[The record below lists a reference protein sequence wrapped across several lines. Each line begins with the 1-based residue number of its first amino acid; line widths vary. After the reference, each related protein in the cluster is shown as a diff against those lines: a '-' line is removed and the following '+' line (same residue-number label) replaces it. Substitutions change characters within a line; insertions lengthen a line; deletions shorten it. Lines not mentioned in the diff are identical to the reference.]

1 MTGSKCKQC
10 PACTPNRV
18 TESLSNFGVTFS
30 LSYYIPSS
38 GALTHRRCRAYI
50 NAPIQAIAGF
60 TLGANMQVTEIRIYP
75 TNKNLVRAYVTITF
89 DDCFMIREIK
99 VIKGTTGYFVSM
111 PSRKQ
116 RDGTR
121 QAIAYAVNAE
131 TRNMIEQA
139 VLAEYEKVVS
149 DCDRDSQR
157 Q

>member
-1 MTGSKCKQC
+1 MSGLHTQQGDRIAEQFWGDIF
-10 PACTPNRV
+10 AN
-18 TESLSNFGVTFS
+18 
-30 LSYYIPSS
+30 YYIPSS

-149 DCDRDSQR
+149 DCDRESQR

>member
-1 MTGSKCKQC
+1 
-10 PACTPNRV
+10 
-18 TESLSNFGVTFS
+18 
-30 LSYYIPSS
+30 
-38 GALTHRRCRAYI
+38 
-50 NAPIQAIAGF
+50 
-60 TLGANMQVTEIRIYP
+60 
-75 TNKNLVRAYVTITF
+75 
-89 DDCFMIREIK
+89 MIREIK
-99 VIKGTTGYFVSM
+99 VIKGTMGYFVSM

-121 QAIAYAVNAE
+121 QAIAYAVNPE